1 MNNILTVDLSDDNV
15 IVTQD
20 SLWQYDY
27 GQIIEFT
34 GVELPETFEV
44 HFGNA
49 QNVGSAKQ
57 TLATNGRVSIPD
69 EFLVSGENLYAWI
82 FLHTGQD
89 DGETEYRIT
98 VPVRKRPLPD
108 PSEPT
113 PVEQDIITQAIAAL
127 NNGVT
132 RSETAAGNAEA
143 WAVGQRNGID
153 VDSEDETY
161 HNNSKYYAEN
171 AQVSA
176 TSAEGSASD
185 ASGYA
190 SSASDSADS
199 AVRSATSAEGYAS
212 SASGSAS
219 DAAIS
224 EANALIYCNRAEQA
238 ADTAGYLDV
247 YVNNDGH
254 LIYTRT
260 DQVDVDFALDATN
273 GHLIMEVI

>member
-1 MNNILTVDLSDDNV
+1 MNNILTVDLSVDNV
-15 IVTQD
+15 IVIKD

-34 GVELPETFEV
+34 GVDLPETFEV
-44 HFGNA
+44 HFGNT

-69 EFLVSGENLYAWI
+69 EFLVSGESLYAWI

-127 NNGVT
+127 NEGIT
-132 RSETAAGNAEA
+132 RSESSAEDAEA
-143 WAVGQRNGID
+143 WAVGQRNGVD
-153 VDSEDETY
+153 VPPEDDTY
-161 HNNSKYYAEN
+161 HNNAKYYAGEAHDSSVDASN
-171 AQVSA
+171 SA
-176 TSAEGSASD
+176 TEAGASAS
-185 ASGYA
+185 AAAG
-190 SSASDSADS
+190 SADS
-199 AVRSATSAEGYAS
+199 ADRSADLAEGYAS

-219 DAAIS
+219 DAALS
-224 EANALIYCNRAEQA
+224 EDKALEYAERAEQA
-238 ADTAGYLDV
+238 ATTAGYLDV
-247 YVNNDGH
+247 EINAQGH

-260 DQVDVDFALDATN
+260 DQVDVDFDLSPA